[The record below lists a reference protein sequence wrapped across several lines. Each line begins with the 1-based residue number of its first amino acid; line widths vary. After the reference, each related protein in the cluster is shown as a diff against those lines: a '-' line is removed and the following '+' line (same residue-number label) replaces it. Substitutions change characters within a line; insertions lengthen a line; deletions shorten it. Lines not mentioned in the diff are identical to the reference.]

1 MKKYLLFLSALTL
14 IACKNELLIKNAP
27 EESGG
32 ASSNNQEET
41 SQPEEPTVSSKI
53 ISSYIRNNFLETN
66 RISAESMNAC
76 NDLIILGINPYADG
90 SLYFEIPNNRATFT
104 HEEYLADYNGR
115 SGVIAF
121 SGEGEMNGGN
131 DLLHTPVVWGNNDSG
146 KCPQFT
152 FGTWIFMEKWTE
164 GACLFQKDN
173 SQNKISLAT
182 GPNQGDF
189 IFTVNHIR
197 IKLSAPDFITNKWTH
212 LALTYSATANN
223 KGTHLYING
232 KKAASDTQQLTDKL
246 PYIRS
251 QVKLGN
257 KLDAKLDETFFNAL
271 ALSENEI
278 SKIKDNGIEFTSWNM
293 SKTLAYWKYDN
304 ATNYGADSHNWVDL
318 LQQVRTNI
326 TRPDIKIRAGITSG
340 DWKTMCSK
348 EEYRNAFANNIKK
361 LINEYKFDG
370 VDLDFEWPLTQEEY
384 NNYSQTI
391 LKLREVIGNSTILTV
406 SLHPLYFKIS
416 QEAINAVD
424 HISLQ
429 CYGPSPQRFPY
440 DVYVKDAEAAL
451 NYGITKEKL
460 ILGLPF
466 YGAEENKQ
474 GTASYWDFV
483 QSNLINTP
491 DTDEVIYKNK
501 KYIFNGQNTI
511 RKKTQ
516 YVMENDIA
524 GIMTWDLATDLTLS
538 DPKALLKVIVEEM
551 KQTKKQ

>member
-14 IACKNELLIKNAP
+14 IACKNELTIKNAP

-32 ASSNNQEET
+32 VSSNNKIETPQSEET
-41 SQPEEPTVSSKI
+41 TVSSKI

-90 SLYFEIPNNRATFT
+90 SLYFEIPNNKATFT
-104 HEEYLADYNGR
+104 HETHLSDYNGR
-115 SGVIAF
+115 SGVISF
-121 SGEGEMNGGN
+121 SGNGEMNGGN
-131 DLLHTPVVWGNNDSG
+131 DLLHTPAVWGDNDSG
-146 KCPQFT
+146 KCAQFT
-152 FGTWIFMEKWTE
+152 FGTWIYMEKWAE

-173 SQNKISLAT
+173 SQNKISFTT
-182 GPNQGDF
+182 GLNQGDF

-197 IKLSAPDFITNKWTH
+197 IKLSAPDFLTNKWTH

-251 QVKLGN
+251 QIKLGN

-278 SKIKDNGIEFTSWNM
+278 AKIKDNGIEFTSWNM

-304 ATNYGADSHNWVDL
+304 ATSYGTDSHNWVDL
-318 LQQVRTNI
+318 LQQVRTSI

-348 EEYRNAFANNIKK
+348 EEYRNAFASNIKK
-361 LINEYKFDG
+361 LIHEYQFDG
-370 VDLDFEWPLTQEEY
+370 VDLDFEWPLTQEEC

-391 LKLREVIGNSTILTV
+391 LKLREVIGNSATLTV

-416 QEAINAVD
+416 QEAIKAVD

-491 DTDEVIYKNK
+491 DTDEVIYNNK

-524 GIMTWDLATDLTLS
+524 GVMTWDLATDLPLS

-551 KQTKKQ
+551 KQAKKQ

>member
-14 IACKNELLIKNAP
+14 ISCKNELPIKNAP

-32 ASSNNQEET
+32 ASSNNKEET
-41 SQPEEPTVSSKI
+41 PQPEEPTVPSKI

-76 NDLIILGINPYADG
+76 NDLIVLGINPYADG
-90 SLYFEIPNNRATFT
+90 SLYFEIPNNKATFT
-104 HEEYLADYNGR
+104 HEEYLSDYNGR
-115 SGVIAF
+115 SGVISF
-121 SGEGEMNGGN
+121 SGDGEMNGGN
-131 DLLHTPVVWGNNDSG
+131 DLLHTPAVWGNNDSG
-146 KCPQFT
+146 KYPQFT
-152 FGTWIFMEKWTE
+152 FGTWIYMEKWTE

-173 SQNKISLAT
+173 SQNKISLTT

-197 IKLSAPDFITNKWTH
+197 IKLSTPDFITNKWTH

-251 QVKLGN
+251 QIKLGN

-278 SKIKDNGIEFTSWNM
+278 AKIKDNGIEFTSWNM

-304 ATNYGADSHNWVDL
+304 ATSYGADSHNWVDL
-318 LQQVRTNI
+318 LQQVRTSI

-348 EEYRNAFANNIKK
+348 EEYRNDFANNIKQ
-361 LINEYKFDG
+361 LINEYQFDG

-391 LKLREVIGNSTILTV
+391 LKLREVIGNSTTLTV

-416 QEAINAVD
+416 QEAIKAVD

-451 NYGITKEKL
+451 SYGISKEKL

-491 DTDEVIYKNK
+491 DADEVIYKNK

-538 DPKALLKVIVEEM
+538 DPKALLKVVAEEM